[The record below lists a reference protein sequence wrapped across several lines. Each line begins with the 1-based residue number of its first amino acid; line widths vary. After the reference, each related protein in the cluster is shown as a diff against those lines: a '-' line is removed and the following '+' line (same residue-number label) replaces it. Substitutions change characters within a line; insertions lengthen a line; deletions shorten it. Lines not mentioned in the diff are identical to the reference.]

1 MRNSSK
7 AFKVVCWVFIIAF
20 LTISIFPFIWILVTS
35 FKPEVEIHGTGAF
48 RLIAENPTIE
58 NYFIVIKEK
67 HILRAVLNSFITAG
81 LTTSYVVVVASMSAF
96 IIARFKF
103 FGKSLL
109 MGLILSV
116 SMFPQMIIVGPIF
129 NMFYDLKLLN
139 SYWISL
145 AYCTITLPSA
155 VWIMVT
161 HFKQVPLSLEE
172 AAKLDGCTPWQIL
185 WKVIFPIAAPG
196 IFATAIITFISAW
209 NEYLLSCTLNIV
221 ETMQSVPV
229 RISYLRDEYSIFWSQ
244 ITAAAIVVI
253 IPTLFMVLMFQKQI
267 VAGIANGAVKE

>member
-1 MRNSSK
+1 MR
-7 AFKVVCWVFIIAF
+7 
-20 LTISIFPFIWILVTS
+20 
-35 FKPEVEIHGTGAF
+35 
-48 RLIAENPTIE
+48 R
-58 NYFIVIKEK
+58 IVIKEK

-96 IIARFKF
+96 VIARFKF
-103 FGKSLL
+103 VGKSLL

-161 HFKQVPLSLEE
+161 HFKQVPLALEE

-253 IPTLFMVLMFQKQI
+253 IPTLIMVLLFQKQI

>member
-7 AFKVVCWVFIIAF
+7 TFNVVCWVFIVAF

-35 FKPEVEIHGTGAF
+35 FKPEVEIHGAGAF
-48 RLIAENPTIE
+48 RIIAKNPTIE

-96 IIARFKF
+96 VIARFKF
-103 FGKSLL
+103 VGKSLL

-161 HFKQVPLSLEE
+161 HFKQVPLALEE

-253 IPTLFMVLMFQKQI
+253 IPTLIMVLLFQKQI

>member
-196 IFATAIITFISAW
+196 IFATAIISAW